1 MADDKSKVGSP
12 DRDRININEDY
23 EVQYWSKQLGVSPSE
38 LRDAVKA
45 AGPTV
50 DAVRRHLG
58 M

>member
-23 EVQYWSKQLGVSPSE
+23 EVQYWSKELGVSPSE